1 MNTLNDNWDLFCSKL
16 EKVKQTS
23 NGIEALCPS
32 HNDKSP
38 SLTASYTKERILFK
52 CQAGCSFES
61 VVSALGMEESQFFA
75 PKETNIPKKIV
86 ARYRYEDKE
95 GNHAFDVVRF
105 DPKDFR
111 PQRPDDNWTLE
122 GVTRVPY
129 RLPQI
134 LAGIKEGQDI
144 LILEGEKDCDNAE
157 KIGLVA
163 TTFAGG
169 AGKWREEYSKW
180 FHEAKVICLPDND
193 PARLKGMHDIASEVV
208 KVAKSVRWLE
218 LPGISEKE
226 DFSDWLN
233 VNDNDKKAF
242 EILVTSAPKWDPNSL
257 NTSLADLELGDRLNI
272 LNSVNDI
279 WPEPVEISPEL
290 LPVKKLE
297 PESLPTPLRDW
308 LLDIAHRMQ
317 VPLDFPTGACIVV
330 MSSIIGTRLSICPKK
345 KDPWQVVPNLW
356 GGLIQKPSQLKSPPV
371 KEVLLPMKILET
383 EAFKKFEE
391 DNFQYGKEF
400 RVFEMKLKVC
410 EERMKSAL
418 KKNKSTDFSSAQNE
432 LDELE
437 SNPPKEPIL
446 RRYQTQDTTIEKL
459 QDMLSENPQGIFIFR
474 DELNGFLMKM
484 KKDGHD
490 EDEDFH
496 NEGWAGDGSY
506 TLDRIGRGTVRSEL
520 ICESIFGTIQPTR
533 IIPHIRQTKSDTKNS
548 GFIQRFQI
556 MLYPDSDNWEYI
568 DKSPNNAAARR
579 AFNCFK
585 QIANIDFRDLEGCIT
600 EDNKI
605 PYMRFSEEAQ
615 ELFIAWLHELQ
626 EKLSNPDDSPV
637 IREHF
642 GKYRSLMPSLA
653 LQFHLI
659 DIADGMSS
667 GPVSLSAAQMA
678 ADWCEY
684 LESHSRRI
692 YGMAEDI
699 TARAAGSLAK
709 KILAGKLDDSFKAWE
724 VRRKGWELL
733 TEKDVVKGALIE
745 LVEAGWLR
753 EIHCKPEKSGGRP
766 SVQYQINPKV
776 KNTKML
782 NVATAKTAKTPK

>member
-1 MNTLNDNWDLFCSKL
+1 MNTLNENWELFCSKL
-16 EKVKQTS
+16 EQVKPTS

-32 HNDKSP
+32 HDDKNP
-38 SLTASYTKERILFK
+38 SLTASCNGEIILVK
-52 CQAGCSFES
+52 CQVGCTFDQI
-61 VVSALGMEESQFFA
+61 VTAVGMKQFQFFT
-75 PKETNIPKKIV
+75 PKEKSPPKKPV
-86 ARYRYEDKE
+86 ATYRYEDKD
-95 GNHAFDVVRF
+95 GGHVMDVVRF
-105 DPKDFR
+105 KPKGFR
-111 PQRPDDNWTLE
+111 PRRPDGEWTLE

-129 RLPQI
+129 RLPQM
-134 LAGIKEGQDI
+134 LAGIKEGRDI
-144 LILEGEKDCDNAE
+144 ILLEGEKDCDNAE
-157 KIGLVA
+157 KLGLVA

-180 FHEAKVICLPDND
+180 FQEAKVICLPDND
-193 PARLKGMHDIASEVV
+193 SAGRKGMHDIASMIL
-208 KVAKSVRWLE
+208 KVAESVRWLE
-218 LPGISEKE
+218 LPDISEKG

-233 VNDNDKKAF
+233 APDNDKKAF
-242 EILVTSAPKWDPNSL
+242 ELLVTSAPQWDPNSL

-272 LNSVNDI
+272 LNSVNEI
-279 WPEPVEISPEL
+279 WLEPREISPEL
-290 LPVKKLE
+290 LPVDRLTSE
-297 PESLPTPLRDW
+297 LLPSPLRDW
-308 LLDIAHRMQ
+308 LLDISHRMQ
-317 VPLDFPTGACIVV
+317 VPLDFPTGACVVV
-330 MSSIIGTRLSICPKK
+330 MSSIIGTRCSICPKK

-371 KEVLLPMKILET
+371 KEVLLPMKKLET

-391 DNFQYGKEF
+391 DNFKFEKEI
-400 RVFEMKLKVC
+400 RVFEMKQKVC

-418 KKNKSTDFSSAQNE
+418 KKNKNTDFSSAQNE

-459 QDMLSENPQGIFIFR
+459 QDMLRENPQGIFIFR

-496 NEGWAGDGSY
+496 IEGWAGDGSF

-556 MLYPDSDNWEYI
+556 LLYPDSENWEYI
-568 DKSPNNAAARR
+568 DKSPNSAAARR

-585 QIANIDFRDLEGCIT
+585 EIANMEFKSLKGCIA
-600 EDNKI
+600 EDNKM
-605 PYMRFSEEAQ
+605 PFMRFSDDAQ

-626 EKLSNPDDSPV
+626 EKLCNPENSPV

-678 ADWCEY
+678 AAWCEY

-699 TARAAGSLAK
+699 TARAAGILADR
-709 KILAGKLDDSFKAWE
+709 IQAGKLGNNFTARE
-724 VRRKGWELL
+724 VQRKGWELL
-733 TEKDVVKGALIE
+733 TEKEVVKGALQD
-745 LVEAGWLR
+745 LVEANWLR
-753 EIHCKPEKSGGRP
+753 EKILSATSKGGP
-766 SVQYQINPKV
+766 IKVEYEINPKI
-776 KNTKML
+776 TSDR
-782 NVATAKTAKTPK
+782 TA

>member
-1 MNTLNDNWDLFCSKL
+1 MNTLDRNWELFCSKL
-16 EKVKQTS
+16 EQVKHNNNS
-23 NGIEALCPS
+23 IVAICPS

-38 SLTASYTKERILFK
+38 SLTASCNSEKILVK
-52 CQAGCSFES
+52 CQAGCSFDA
-61 VVSALGMEESQFFA
+61 VVSALGMEQSQFFA
-75 PKETNIPKKIV
+75 PKEKLLSKKIV

-105 DPKDFR
+105 EPKNFR
-111 PQRPDDNWTLE
+111 PQRPDGKWSLE
-122 GVTRVPY
+122 GVERVPY
-129 RLPQI
+129 RLPQMLEAI
-134 LAGIKEGQDI
+134 QVGKGIV
-144 LILEGEKDCDNAE
+144 LVEGEKDVEAATN
-157 KIGLVA
+157 IGLVA

-169 AGKWREEYSKW
+169 AGKWRKEYSKW
-180 FHEAKVICLPDND
+180 FQEAKVICLPDND
-193 PARLKGMHDIASEVV
+193 DAGRKGMHIIATEIV

-218 LPGISEKE
+218 LPDLPEKG
-226 DFSDWLN
+226 DLSDWLN
-233 VNDNDKKAF
+233 IPDNDKKVF
-242 EILVTSAPKWDPNSL
+242 EILVTNAPQWDPNYL
-257 NTSLADLELGDRLNI
+257 HITLADPELGERLNI
-272 LNSVNDI
+272 LNSVDEI
-279 WPEPVEISPEL
+279 WLEPQEITPEL
-290 LPVKKLE
+290 LPVDKFNSEL
-297 PESLPTPLRDW
+297 LPIPLREW
-308 LLDIAHRMQ
+308 LLDISHRMQ
-317 VPLDFPTGACIVV
+317 VPLDFPSGACVVV

-371 KEVLLPMKILET
+371 KEVLRPMKELET
-383 EAFKKFEE
+383 EAFKKFDE
-391 DNFQYGKEF
+391 DNFQYEKEF
-400 RVFEMKLKVC
+400 RVFEMKKSVC

-418 KKNKSTDFSSAQNE
+418 KKNKDTDFSVAENDLE
-432 LDELE
+432 KLE
-437 SNPPKEPIL
+437 SNPPKEPKL

-496 NEGWAGDGSY
+496 IEGWAGDGSF

-556 MLYPDSDNWEYI
+556 MLFPDSENWEYI
-568 DKSPNNAAARR
+568 DKSQNSAAARR

-585 QIANIDFRDLEGCIT
+585 EIANMDFRSLKGCIT
-600 EDNKI
+600 EVNKI
-605 PYMRFSEEAQ
+605 PYMRFSEDAQ

-626 EKLSNPDDSPV
+626 EKLCNPENSPI

-653 LQFHLI
+653 LQFHLV

-678 ADWCEY
+678 AAWCEY
-684 LESHSRRI
+684 LESHARRI
-692 YGMAEDI
+692 YGLAEDI
-699 TARAAGSLAK
+699 TARAAGILADR
-709 KILAGKLDDSFKAWE
+709 IQAGKLENYFTARE
-724 VRRKGWELL
+724 VQRKGWELL
-733 TEKDVVKGALIE
+733 SEKEVVKGALQD
-745 LVEAGWLR
+745 LVEANWLR
-753 EIHCKPEKSGGRP
+753 EIILSATSKGGP
-766 SVQYQINPKV
+766 IKVEYEINPII
-776 KNTKML
+776 TSDG
-782 NVATAKTAKTPK
+782 TA

>member
-1 MNTLNDNWDLFCSKL
+1 MNTLDRNWELFCSKL
-16 EKVKQTS
+16 EQVKHNNNS
-23 NGIEALCPS
+23 IVAICPS

-38 SLTASYTKERILFK
+38 SLTASCNSEKILVK
-52 CQAGCSFES
+52 CQAGCSFDA
-61 VVSALGMEESQFFA
+61 VVSALGMEQSQFFA
-75 PKETNIPKKIV
+75 PKEKLLSKKIV

-105 DPKDFR
+105 EPKNFR
-111 PQRPDDNWTLE
+111 PQRPDGKWSLE
-122 GVTRVPY
+122 GVERVPY
-129 RLPQI
+129 RLPQM
-134 LAGIKEGQDI
+134 LAGIKEGREI
-144 LILEGEKDCDNAE
+144 IIVEGEKDCDNAE
-157 KIGLVA
+157 KLGLVA

-169 AGKWREEYSKW
+169 AGKWLEEYSKW
-180 FHEAKVICLPDND
+180 FQEAKVICLPDND
-193 PARLKGMHDIASEVV
+193 SAGRKGMHDIASMIS
-208 KVAKSVRWLE
+208 KVAESVRWLE
-218 LPGISEKE
+218 LPGISEKG

-233 VNDNDKKAF
+233 VPDNDKKAF
-242 EILVTSAPKWDPNSL
+242 EILVSSAPQWDPNLL

-272 LNSVNDI
+272 LNSVNEI
-279 WPEPVEISPEL
+279 WQEPQEISPEL

-297 PESLPTPLRDW
+297 PELLPTPLRDW
-308 LLDIAHRMQ
+308 LVDIAHRMQ

-330 MSSIIGTRLSICPKK
+330 MSSIIGTRISIYPKK
-345 KDPWQVVPNLW
+345 KDSWRVVPNLW

-371 KEVLLPMKILET
+371 KEVLLPMKKLET
-383 EAFKKFEE
+383 ESFKKFEE
-391 DNFQYGKEF
+391 DNFQYEKEF
-400 RVFEMKLKVC
+400 RVFEMKIKVC

-418 KKNKSTDFSSAQNE
+418 KKNKNTDFSVAENDLE
-432 LDELE
+432 ELE

-459 QDMLSENPQGIFIFR
+459 QDMLSDNPQGIFIFR

-496 NEGWAGDGSY
+496 IEGWAGDGSY

-585 QIANIDFRDLEGCIT
+585 EIANMDFRNLEGCIT

-626 EKLSNPDDSPV
+626 EKLSNHDDSPV

-667 GPVSLSAAQMA
+667 SPVSLSAAQMA

-699 TARAAGSLAK
+699 TARAAGILANR
-709 KILAGKLDDSFKAWE
+709 IRAGKLDNNFTARE
-724 VRRKGWELL
+724 VQRKSWELL
-733 TEKDVVKGALIE
+733 TEKEVVNGAIQD
-745 LVEAGWLR
+745 LVEANWLH
-753 EIHCKPEKSGGRP
+753 EIKFAVTPKGGRAK
-766 SVQYQINPKV
+766 VLYEINPQIK
-776 KNTKML
+776 K
-782 NVATAKTAKTPK
+782 

>member
-1 MNTLNDNWDLFCSKL
+1 METLNENWGLFCSKL
-16 EKVKQTS
+16 EKVKPTG
-23 NGIEALCPS
+23 NGIEGLCPA
-32 HNDKSP
+32 HDDKSP
-38 SLTASYTKERILFK
+38 SLTASFTKDKILFK

-61 VVSALGMEESQFFA
+61 VVSALGMEENQFFVQEEKTKSKTIEA
-75 PKETNIPKKIV
+75 V
-86 ARYRYEDKE
+86 YRYEDKD
-95 GNHAFDVVRF
+95 GTHVMDVVRF
-105 DPKDFR
+105 NPKDFR
-111 PQRPDDNWTLE
+111 PRRPDGKWSLE

-129 RLPQI
+129 RLPQM
-134 LAGIKEGQDI
+134 LAAIKEGRDI
-144 LILEGEKDCDNAE
+144 MVLEGEKDCDNAT

-163 TTFAGG
+163 TTFVGG
-169 AGKWREEYSKW
+169 TGKWLKEYSKW
-180 FHEAKVICLPDND
+180 FQDAKVICLPDSD
-193 PARLKGMHDIASEVV
+193 SPGRKGMHDNASELV
-208 KVAKSVRWLE
+208 KVAESVRWLE
-218 LPGISEKE
+218 LQDIPEKG
-226 DFSDWLN
+226 DLSDWLN
-233 VNDNDKKAF
+233 IPENDKKAF
-242 EILVTSAPKWDPNSL
+242 ELLVSNAPQWDPNSL
-257 NTSLADLELGDRLNI
+257 NITLADLELGERLNI
-272 LNSVNDI
+272 LNGVNEI
-279 WPEPVEISPEL
+279 WLEPREISPEL
-290 LPVKKLE
+290 LPVDRLTSE
-297 PESLPTPLRDW
+297 LLPSPLRDW
-308 LLDIAHRMQ
+308 LLDISHRMQ
-317 VPLDFPTGACIVV
+317 VPLDFPTGACVVV

-371 KEVLLPMKILET
+371 KEVLLPMKKLET
-383 EAFKKFEE
+383 EAFKKFDE
-391 DNFQYGKEF
+391 DNLKYEKEI
-400 RVFEMKLKVC
+400 RVFEMRKSVC
-410 EERMKSAL
+410 EEKMKSAL
-418 KKNKSTDFSSAQNE
+418 KKNKDTDFSSAEN
-432 LDELE
+432 DLE
-437 SNPPKEPIL
+437 SLESDPPKEPKL

-496 NEGWAGDGSY
+496 IEGWAGDGSF

-585 QIANIDFRDLEGCIT
+585 EIANMDFRNLKGCIS

-626 EKLSNPDDSPV
+626 EKLSNHDDSPV

-667 GPVSLSAAQMA
+667 SPVSLSAAQMA

-699 TARAAGSLAK
+699 TARAAGILANR
-709 KILAGKLDDSFKAWE
+709 IRAGKLDNNFTARE
-724 VRRKGWELL
+724 VQRKSWELL
-733 TEKDVVKGALIE
+733 TEKEVVNGAIQD
-745 LVEAGWLR
+745 LVEANWLR
-753 EIHCKPEKSGGRP
+753 EIKFTITKKGGRAK
-766 SVQYQINPKV
+766 VEYEINPQIK
-776 KNTKML
+776 KEEN
-782 NVATAKTAKTPK
+782 P

>member
-1 MNTLNDNWDLFCSKL
+1 MNSILENWELFCSKL
-16 EKVKQTS
+16 EQVKP
-23 NGIEALCPS
+23 NNKGITALCPS

-38 SLTASYTKERILFK
+38 SLSSSYTNEQIIV
-52 CQAGCSFES
+52 CCHAGCTFKEI
-61 VVSALGMEESQFFA
+61 VSAMGMEQSQFFA
-75 PKETNIPKKIV
+75 PKEKLLSKKIV

-105 DPKDFR
+105 EPKNFR
-111 PQRPDDNWTLE
+111 PQRPDGNYSLE
-122 GVTRVPY
+122 GVERIPY
-129 RLPQI
+129 RLPQM
-134 LAGIKEGQDI
+134 LAGIKDDKDI

-157 KIGLVA
+157 KFGLVA

-169 AGKWREEYSKW
+169 AGKWRKEYSKW
-180 FHEAKVICLPDND
+180 FQDAKVICLPDND
-193 PARLKGMHDIASEVV
+193 DAGRKGMHIIATEIV

-218 LPGISEKE
+218 LPDLPEKG
-226 DFSDWLN
+226 DLSDWLN
-233 VNDNDKKAF
+233 IPDNDKKVF
-242 EILVTSAPKWDPNSL
+242 EILVTNAPQWDPNYL
-257 NTSLADLELGDRLNI
+257 HITLADLELGERLDV
-272 LNSVNDI
+272 LNSVDEI
-279 WPEPVEISPEL
+279 WLEPQDISPEL
-290 LPVKKLE
+290 LPVDKFNSEL
-297 PESLPTPLRDW
+297 LPIPLRDW
-308 LLDIAHRMQ
+308 LLDISHRMQ
-317 VPLDFPTGACIVV
+317 VPLDFPSGACVVV

-371 KEVLLPMKILET
+371 KEVLRPMKELET
-383 EAFKKFEE
+383 EAFKKFDE
-391 DNFQYGKEF
+391 DNFQYEKEF
-400 RVFEMKLKVC
+400 RVFEMKKSVC
-410 EERMKSAL
+410 EERMKSAF
-418 KKNKSTDFSSAQNE
+418 KKNKDTDFSVAENDLE
-432 LDELE
+432 KLE
-437 SNPPKEPIL
+437 SNPPKEPKL

-496 NEGWAGDGSY
+496 IEGWAGDGSF

-556 MLYPDSDNWEYI
+556 MVYPDSENWEYI
-568 DKSPNNAAARR
+568 DKSPNIAASRR
-579 AFNCFK
+579 AFKCFK
-585 QIANIDFRDLEGCIT
+585 EIAQMDFRTLKGCIA
-600 EDNKI
+600 EDNKM
-605 PYMRFSEEAQ
+605 PYMRFSDDGQ
-615 ELFIAWLHELQ
+615 ELFIAWLHDLQ
-626 EKLSNPDDSPV
+626 EKLSNPEISPI

-678 ADWCEY
+678 AAWCEY
-684 LESHSRRI
+684 LESHARRI

-699 TARAAGSLAK
+699 TARAAGILADR
-709 KILAGKLDDSFKAWE
+709 IQAGKLENNFTARE
-724 VRRKGWELL
+724 VQRKGWELL
-733 TEKDVVKGALIE
+733 SEKEVVKGALQD
-745 LVEAGWLR
+745 LVEANWLR
-753 EIHCKPEKSGGRP
+753 EIILSSTSKGGP
-766 SVQYQINPKV
+766 IKVEYEINPKI
-776 KNTKML
+776 TSDG
-782 NVATAKTAKTPK
+782 TA

>member
-1 MNTLNDNWDLFCSKL
+1 MQTLSENWVLFCSKL
-16 EKVKQTS
+16 EQVKHNNNS
-23 NGIEALCPS
+23 IVALCPS

-38 SLTASYTKERILFK
+38 SLTASCNSEKILVK
-52 CQAGCSFES
+52 CQAGCTFDA
-61 VVSALGMEESQFFA
+61 VVSALGMEKFQFFSS
-75 PKETNIPKKIV
+75 KNESKPKKIV
-86 ARYRYEDKE
+86 AKYRYEDKD
-95 GNHAFDVVRF
+95 GILVHNVVRF
-105 DPKDFR
+105 EPKDFR
-111 PQRPDDNWTLE
+111 PQSPDGKWTME

-129 RLPQI
+129 RLPQM
-134 LAGIKEGQDI
+134 LAGIKEGRDI
-144 LILEGEKDCDNAE
+144 ILLEGEKDCDNAE

-169 AGKWREEYSKW
+169 AGKWRKEYSKW
-180 FHEAKVICLPDND
+180 FQDAKVICLPDSD
-193 PARLKGMHDIASEVV
+193 SPGRKGMHIIASEIV

-218 LPGISEKE
+218 LQDIPEKG
-226 DFSDWLN
+226 DLSDWLN
-233 VNDNDKKAF
+233 IPDNDKKAF
-242 EILVTSAPKWDPNSL
+242 ELLVSNAPQWDPNSL
-257 NTSLADLELGDRLNI
+257 NITLADLELGERLNI
-272 LNSVNDI
+272 LNGVNEI
-279 WPEPVEISPEL
+279 WLEPREISPEL
-290 LPVKKLE
+290 LPVDRLTSE
-297 PESLPTPLRDW
+297 LLPSPLRDW
-308 LLDIAHRMQ
+308 LLDISHRMQ
-317 VPLDFPTGACIVV
+317 VPLDFPTGACVVV

-371 KEVLLPMKILET
+371 KEVLLPMKKLET

-391 DNFQYGKEF
+391 DNFKFEKEI
-400 RVFEMKLKVC
+400 RVFEMKQKVC

-418 KKNKSTDFSSAQNE
+418 KKNKNTDFSAAQNE

-496 NEGWAGDGSY
+496 IEGWAGDGSF

-556 MLYPDSDNWEYI
+556 MLFPDSENWEYI
-568 DKSPNNAAARR
+568 DKSQNSAAARR

-585 QIANIDFRDLEGCIT
+585 EIANMDFRSLKGCIA

-605 PYMRFSEEAQ
+605 PYMRFSEDAQ
-615 ELFIAWLHELQ
+615 ELFIVWLHELQ
-626 EKLSNPDDSPV
+626 EKLCDPENSPV

-678 ADWCEY
+678 AAWCEY
-684 LESHSRRI
+684 LESHARRI

-699 TARAAGSLAK
+699 TARAAG
-709 KILAGKLDDSFKAWE
+709 ILADRIRSGKLENNFTARE
-724 VRRKGWELL
+724 VIRKGWELL
-733 TEKDVVKGALIE
+733 TEKEVVNGAIQD
-745 LVEAGWLR
+745 LVEANWLH
-753 EIHCKPEKSGGRP
+753 EIKFAVTPKGGRAK
-766 SVQYQINPKV
+766 VLYEINPQIK
-776 KNTKML
+776 K
-782 NVATAKTAKTPK
+782 

>member
-1 MNTLNDNWDLFCSKL
+1 MNTLDRNWELFCSKL
-16 EKVKQTS
+16 EQVKHNNNS
-23 NGIEALCPS
+23 IVAICPS

-38 SLTASYTKERILFK
+38 SLTASCNSEKILVK
-52 CQAGCSFES
+52 CQAGCSFDA
-61 VVSALGMEESQFFA
+61 VVSALGMEQSQFFA
-75 PKETNIPKKIV
+75 PKEKLLSKKIV

-105 DPKDFR
+105 EPKNFR
-111 PQRPDDNWTLE
+111 PQRPDGKWSLE
-122 GVTRVPY
+122 GVERVPY
-129 RLPQI
+129 RLPQMLEAI
-134 LAGIKEGQDI
+134 QVGKGIV
-144 LILEGEKDCDNAE
+144 LVEGEKDVEAATN
-157 KIGLVA
+157 IGLVA

-169 AGKWREEYSKW
+169 AGKWHKEYSKW
-180 FHEAKVICLPDND
+180 FQEAKVICLPDND
-193 PARLKGMHDIASEVV
+193 DAGRKGMHIIATEIV

-218 LPGISEKE
+218 LPDLPEKG
-226 DFSDWLN
+226 DLSDWLN
-233 VNDNDKKAF
+233 IPDNDKKVF
-242 EILVTSAPKWDPNSL
+242 EILVTNAPQWDPNSL
-257 NTSLADLELGDRLNI
+257 NITLADLELGERLNI
-272 LNSVNDI
+272 LNGVNEI
-279 WPEPVEISPEL
+279 WLEPQEITPEL
-290 LPVKKLE
+290 LPVDKFNSEL
-297 PESLPTPLRDW
+297 LPIPLREW
-308 LLDIAHRMQ
+308 LLDISHRMQ
-317 VPLDFPTGACIVV
+317 VPLDFPSGACVVV

-371 KEVLLPMKILET
+371 KEVLRPMKELET
-383 EAFKKFEE
+383 EAFKKFDE
-391 DNFQYGKEF
+391 DNFQYEKEF
-400 RVFEMKLKVC
+400 RVFEMKKSVC

-418 KKNKSTDFSSAQNE
+418 KKNKDTDFSVAENDLE
-432 LDELE
+432 KLE
-437 SNPPKEPIL
+437 SNPPKEPKL

-496 NEGWAGDGSY
+496 IEGWAGDGSF

-556 MLYPDSDNWEYI
+556 MLFPDSENWEYI
-568 DKSPNNAAARR
+568 DKSQNSAAARR

-585 QIANIDFRDLEGCIT
+585 EIANMDFRSLKGCIT
-600 EDNKI
+600 EVNKI
-605 PYMRFSEEAQ
+605 PYMRFSEDAQ

-626 EKLSNPDDSPV
+626 EKLCNPENSPI

-653 LQFHLI
+653 LQFHLV

-678 ADWCEY
+678 AAWCEY
-684 LESHSRRI
+684 LESHARRI
-692 YGMAEDI
+692 YGLAEDI
-699 TARAAGSLAK
+699 TARAAGILADR
-709 KILAGKLDDSFKAWE
+709 IQAGKLENYFTARE
-724 VRRKGWELL
+724 VQRKGWELL
-733 TEKDVVKGALIE
+733 SEKEVVKGALQD
-745 LVEAGWLR
+745 LVEANWLR
-753 EIHCKPEKSGGRP
+753 EIILSATSKGGP
-766 SVQYQINPKV
+766 IKVEYEINPII
-776 KNTKML
+776 TSDG
-782 NVATAKTAKTPK
+782 TA

>member
-1 MNTLNDNWDLFCSKL
+1 METLNENWGLFCSKL
-16 EKVKQTS
+16 EQVKHNNNS
-23 NGIEALCPS
+23 IVAICPS

-38 SLTASYTKERILFK
+38 SLTASCNSEKILVK
-52 CQAGCSFES
+52 CQAGCSFDA
-61 VVSALGMEESQFFA
+61 VVSALGMEQTQFFA
-75 PKETNIPKKIV
+75 PKEKLLSKKIV

-95 GNHAFDVVRF
+95 GNHVMDVVRF
-105 DPKDFR
+105 KPKNFR
-111 PQRPDDNWTLE
+111 PRKPDGDWNLD
-122 GVTRVPY
+122 GITRVPY
-129 RLPQI
+129 RLPQM
-134 LAGIKEGQDI
+134 LAGIKEGRAI
-144 LILEGEKDCDNAE
+144 IIVEGEKDVEAATN
-157 KIGLVA
+157 IGLVA

-169 AGKWREEYSKW
+169 AGKWRKEYSKW
-180 FHEAKVICLPDND
+180 FQEAKVICLPDND
-193 PARLKGMHDIASEVV
+193 HAGRKGMDIIASKII
-208 KVAKSVRWLE
+208 KVAKSVLWLE
-218 LPGISEKE
+218 LPDIPEKG
-226 DFSDWLN
+226 DLSDWLN
-233 VNDNDKKAF
+233 IPDNDKNAF
-242 EILVTSAPKWDPNSL
+242 ELLVSNAPQWDPNSL
-257 NTSLADLELGDRLNI
+257 NITLADLELGERLNI
-272 LNSVNDI
+272 LNGVNEI
-279 WPEPVEISPEL
+279 WLEPREISPEL
-290 LPVKKLE
+290 LPVDRLTSE
-297 PESLPTPLRDW
+297 LLPSPLRDW
-308 LLDIAHRMQ
+308 LLDISHRMQ
-317 VPLDFPTGACIVV
+317 VPLDFPTGACVVV

-371 KEVLLPMKILET
+371 KEVLRPMKELET
-383 EAFKKFEE
+383 EAFKKFEV
-391 DNFQYGKEF
+391 DNIEYLKEA
-400 RVFEMKLKVC
+400 RKFEMRQKILEKNM
-410 EERMKSAL
+410 ETAL
-418 KKNKSTDFSSAQNE
+418 KKNNSSEISNVEIE
-432 LDELE
+432 LEELE
-437 SNPPKEPIL
+437 SNPPKEPKL

-459 QDMLSENPQGIFIFR
+459 QDMLRENPQGIFIFR

-496 NEGWAGDGSY
+496 IEGWAGDGSF

-533 IIPHIRQTKSDTKNS
+533 IIPHIRETKSDTKNS

-585 QIANIDFRDLEGCIT
+585 EIANMDFRNLKGCIS

-626 EKLSNPDDSPV
+626 EKLSNHDDSPV

-667 GPVSLSAAQMA
+667 SPVSLSAAQMA

-699 TARAAGSLAK
+699 TARAAGILANR
-709 KILAGKLDDSFKAWE
+709 IRAGKLDNNFTARE
-724 VRRKGWELL
+724 VQRKSWELL
-733 TEKDVVKGALIE
+733 TEKEVVNGAIQD
-745 LVEAGWLR
+745 LVEANWLR
-753 EIHCKPEKSGGRP
+753 EIKFTITKKGGRAK
-766 SVQYQINPKV
+766 VEYEINPQIK
-776 KNTKML
+776 KEEN
-782 NVATAKTAKTPK
+782 P